1 VRGEGLLGRAA
12 RRGGDVPGV
21 CRWRGPLGGAD
32 AHGELQALAHADD
45 ALGEREGGGGGDV
58 LEQLLADAGAA
69 VLGLLELGDPVVD
82 GGVQLRE
89 GLLLL
94 EDGVVAELGGARG
107 PEVLADPRVE
117 VAPPGPEGGV
127 CAAKVLSTLVEM
139 SELL

>member
-1 VRGEGLLGRAA
+1 M
-12 RRGGDVPGV
+12 
-21 CRWRGPLGGAD
+21 
-32 AHGELQALAHADD
+32 
-45 ALGEREGGGGGDV
+45 

-107 PEVLADPRVE
+107 PEILADPRVE
-117 VAPPGPEGGV
+117 VASPGPEGGV
-127 CAAKVLSTLVEM
+127 CAAEVLGTLVEM
-139 SELL
+139 SEFL